1 MENQIFQE
9 LFNSKEKNQ
18 TFNNKD
24 FFKYYRSIFGKTKG
38 LYLHEYSNIVSD
50 FFEKVSEELF
60 KPNYRVRLP
69 FNSGEVYLLKH
80 KSKVLTN
87 ENGDK
92 RFYYPIDW
100 YETNKLWEEDVDAK
114 NKKILVRHTNDH
126 TGGYVYKIKYKLPNR
141 FDSGRSLIR
150 FIPSRF
156 FKIKFSKYLKNNN
169 GYLNCD
175 MKEFFTYNNKDYK
188 DEQ

>member
-1 MENQIFQE
+1 MGISNIPTTIF
-9 LFNSKEKNQ
+9 F
-18 TFNNKD
+18 
-24 FFKYYRSIFGKTKG
+24 
-38 LYLHEYSNIVSD
+38 NIVSD

-87 ENGDK
+87 KNGDK

-126 TGGYVYKIKYKLPNR
+126 TGGYVYKIKY
-141 FDSGRSLIR
+141 
-150 FIPSRF
+150 
-156 FKIKFSKYLKNNN
+156 FKRIYFNI
-169 GYLNCD
+169 
-175 MKEFFTYNNKDYK
+175 
-188 DEQ
+188 